1 MKNFKTFA
9 SDAGQIMADYM
20 DDYTAE
26 AWALLAIYDR
36 MYGVKIDA
44 PTVQEAAKRAQKL
57 ADALAKVADEM
68 E

>member
-9 SDAGQIMADYM
+9 SDDGQIMADYM